1 LITDKNDKINK
12 IIMKIKNKLSILGFH
27 SVNLILI
34 IFYLYPGSI
43 FGCYIYN
50 NCRIQPQIT
59 PNLMISSNY
68 WISSNHFYVFII
80 LTALGFFAYQN
91 TKKIKF
97 LTVYLFLLSI
107 ILELFHLI
115 IPNRG
120 FEWSDLFGNI
130 IGLIF
135 VIVVYKIKNRYV

>member
-12 IIMKIKNKLSILGFH
+12 NIMKIKNKLSILGFH

-43 FGCYIYN
+43 FGCYLYN
-50 NCRIQPQIT
+50 NCYIQPQIT
-59 PNLMISSNY
+59 KNFIISSNY
-68 WISSNHFYVFII
+68 SISSNHFYIFII
-80 LTALGFFAYQN
+80 LSALGIFAYQN

-97 LTVYLFLLSI
+97 IIIYLFLLSI
-107 ILELFHLI
+107 VLELFHLI
-115 IPNRG
+115 IPVRG

-130 IGLIF
+130 LGFIF
-135 VIVVYKIKNRYV
+135 VIVIYKVKNKYV

>member
-1 LITDKNDKINK
+1 
-12 IIMKIKNKLSILGFH
+12 MKIVNKLLLLGFYIA
-27 SVNLILI
+27 NLIVI
-34 IFYLYPGSI
+34 VFYLYPASL
-43 FGCYIYN
+43 FGCYLYN
-50 NCRIQPQIT
+50 NCNIQPQIT
-59 PNLMISSNY
+59 TDFMISSNY

-80 LTALGFFAYQN
+80 LSALGFFAYQN

-97 LTVYLFLLSI
+97 LTTYLFLLSI

-130 IGLIF
+130 VGLIF
-135 VIVVYKIKNRYV
+135 VIVVYKVKNKYV

>member
-1 LITDKNDKINK
+1 
-12 IIMKIKNKLSILGFH
+12 MKIKNKLSILGFH
-27 SVNLILI
+27 SVNIILI
-34 IFYLYPGSI
+34 IFYLYPGSL

-59 PNLMISSNY
+59 ANLMISSNY
-68 WISSNHFYVFII
+68 WISSNHFYVFVI
-80 LTALGFFAYQN
+80 LSALGFFAYQN
-91 TKKIKF
+91 TKKTKF
-97 LTVYLFLLSI
+97 LTTYLFLLSI
-107 ILELFHLI
+107 ILELFLLI

-135 VIVVYKIKNRYV
+135 VIVVYNIKNRYV

>member
-1 LITDKNDKINK
+1 
-12 IIMKIKNKLSILGFH
+12 MKIKNKLLISGFH

-43 FGCYIYN
+43 LGCYLYN
-50 NCRIQPQIT
+50 NCNIQPQIT
-59 PNLMISSNY
+59 PNLTIHSNY
-68 WISSNHFYVFII
+68 WISSNHVYVFAI
-80 LTALGFFAYQN
+80 LSAMGIFAYGN
-91 TKKIKF
+91 TKKIK
-97 LTVYLFLLSI
+97 LLIIYLFLLSI

-130 IGLIF
+130 LGLLF
-135 VIVVYKIKNRYV
+135 VIVIYKVKNRYV